1 MLDCTFPYIPVCLCL
16 CALLC
21 GIAIYKESIK
31 FAIIAIIVL
40 LYIPINMF
48 FLDRETFDQC
58 NAQQNK
64 QRIENDKQY
73 LLDNLEQGQCGDV
86 CLKETNS
93 VHSTR
98 YEHYT
103 MCEVSIKVCKD

>member
-1 MLDCTFPYIPVCLCL
+1 MIGCTTPYILICL
-16 CALLC
+16 
-21 GIAIYKESIK
+21 GIIAILFIIDIVKQSFK
-31 FAIIAIIVL
+31 NAIIAVIVL
-40 LYIPINMF
+40 LSIPVYLI
-48 FLDRETFDQC
+48 LDSDTIEQC
-58 NAQQNK
+58 KIQQNK

-73 LLDNLEQGQCGDV
+73 LLDNLEQGQCGYV

-103 MCEVSIKVCKD
+103 MCEVSIKVCKE

>member
-1 MLDCTFPYIPVCLCL
+1 MIDCTFSYIPVCLCL
-16 CALLC
+16 CALFC
-21 GIAIYKESIK
+21 VIGIFKDSLK
-31 FAIIAIIVL
+31 FVIIAILIL

-86 CLKETNS
+86 CIKETNS

>member
-1 MLDCTFPYIPVCLCL
+1 MIECTMPYIPICI
-16 CALLC
+16 
-21 GIAIYKESIK
+21 GIAAIL
-31 FAIIAIIVL
+31 FIIAIFKESFKNAVIAVIVL
-40 LYIPINMF
+40 LSIPVYLI
-48 FLDRETFDQC
+48 LDSDTIEQC
-58 NAQQNK
+58 KIQQNK
-64 QRIENDKQY
+64 QRIENDKQL

>member
-1 MLDCTFPYIPVCLCL
+1 MIECTMPYIPICI
-16 CALLC
+16 
-21 GIAIYKESIK
+21 GIAAIL
-31 FAIIAIIVL
+31 FIIAIFKESFKNAVIAVIVL
-40 LYIPINMF
+40 LSIPVYLIM
-48 FLDRETFDQC
+48 DSDTIEQC
-58 NAQQNK
+58 KIQQNK

-103 MCEVSIKVCKD
+103 MCEVSIKVCKE